1 MLEIRDLQTSYG
13 RSQVLFGVNLDI
25 GPKEVVSLL
34 GRNGM
39 GKTTTVRSI
48 MGITP
53 ARGGTI
59 SFQGKPIQ
67 RLASY
72 RVATRF
78 SRTVR
83 FGKTWSPPRA
93 RGLGISSA
101 FLRCSGI

>member
-25 GPKEVVSLL
+25 GQNEVVSLL

-53 ARGGTI
+53 ARYT
-59 SFQGKPIQ
+59 
-67 RLASY
+67 
-72 RVATRF
+72 
-78 SRTVR
+78 
-83 FGKTWSPPRA
+83 PR
-93 RGLGISSA
+93 
-101 FLRCSGI
+101 